1 MNLNSI
7 LKSNVSLIEGS
18 IIFEEFLKEYLS
30 IFDSK
35 SELIKLMNI
44 YEEIHQDDLVLDK
57 AIRKLSKV
65 KKERYY

>member
-65 KKERYY
+65 TKERYY